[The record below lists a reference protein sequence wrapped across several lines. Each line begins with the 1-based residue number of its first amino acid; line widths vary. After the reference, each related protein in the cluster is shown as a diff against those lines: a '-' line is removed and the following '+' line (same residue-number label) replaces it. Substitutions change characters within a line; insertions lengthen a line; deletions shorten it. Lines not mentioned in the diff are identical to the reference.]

1 MFGRCAAAILS
12 VILIILIA
20 CPGVLGADYIP
31 LLPDDLCIPDKTGIE
46 ITPPV
51 LQQAGSP
58 LIVSNSPEV
67 VRLDSGA
74 VALYRT
80 SVHAAHFRVFLHHEN
95 LSGRTLKIG
104 FAITNPS
111 TASSSIEVYLGRNS
125 QGLLFACQSTVSSSP
140 ITAGSLAL
148 KHWFGSPPSDNYL
161 CTLPPGKTR
170 YILQDVPTGA
180 TVTGMYDIG
189 LKSKTGSRAT
199 LPRAFVTI
207 VACDNPPSDPTV
219 LRVLPP
225 DKGTWY
231 RRGLFA
237 HSDRIGRVQCNA
249 SQICWLDIAGP
260 NEGPYA
266 RLMKHEM
273 EPALDDPKGLNP
285 GNYGVLYS
293 LHITVKNPTTKKMRV
308 LCLPNAAGGA
318 GC

>member
-125 QGLLFACQSTVSSSP
+125 QGLPFACQSTVSSSP

-148 KHWFGSPPSDNYL
+148 KQLVWLAAFGQLSLHAATRQDALHPAGRADRSDGDWNVRHR
-161 CTLPPGKTR
+161 PQEQDRQPG
-170 YILQDVPTGA
+170 DVTQSFCHDRCVRQSSVG
-180 TVTGMYDIG
+180 
-189 LKSKTGSRAT
+189 
-199 LPRAFVTI
+199 
-207 VACDNPPSDPTV
+207 
-219 LRVLPP
+219 
-225 DKGTWY
+225 
-231 RRGLFA
+231 
-237 HSDRIGRVQCNA
+237 SDR
-249 SQICWLDIAGP
+249 
-260 NEGPYA
+260 
-266 RLMKHEM
+266 
-273 EPALDDPKGLNP
+273 
-285 GNYGVLYS
+285 
-293 LHITVKNPTTKKMRV
+293 
-308 LCLPNAAGGA
+308 AAGA
-318 GC
+318 SA